1 MAPVTNER
9 VLFNSIP
16 EGYPEPGKTVLYDT
30 SQTIDLDNSPLD
42 GGILVKVIE
51 LSIDPYMRGRMRD
64 NIGGGIPPFAI
75 GEPIQNFGIGLVLR
89 SENNGYKKGDYVY
102 GFLPFFNYTIIQPPM
117 DPTSFEY
124 LRIIDNKYNL
134 PLSVFIGAAGMPGQ
148 TAFMAWKE
156 FAKAKK
162 GETVFVSSG
171 AGAVGSIVIQLAK
184 QDGLKVIASAG
195 SEEKVQFMK
204 ECGADVAFD
213 YKTTSTKE
221 MLENE
226 GPIDIYWDNVGG
238 ETLDLALTYANF
250 NARFLECGMIEGY
263 NTGFTPV
270 NNIFQII
277 SKTITIHGVSVN
289 ALHSKYQA
297 QFYDE
302 VPRMIGEGKL
312 KYREHV
318 WHGLDKAGEA
328 LLAVQ
333 DGSNKAKAVVR
344 VADAQ

>member
-1 MAPVTNER
+1 MAPVTNAR

-30 SQTIDLDNSPLD
+30 SQTIDLDNSLLD
-42 GGILVKVIE
+42 DGILVKVIE

-64 NIGGGIPPFAI
+64 KIGGGIPPFSI

-89 SENNGYKKGDYVY
+89 SENEGYKKGDYVY
-102 GFLPFFNYTIIQPPM
+102 GFLPFVNYTIIQPPT
-117 DPTSFEY
+117 DPTSFAY

-156 FAKAKK
+156 FAKA
-162 GETVFVSSG
+162 
-171 AGAVGSIVIQLAK
+171 IVIQLAK
-184 QDGLKVIASAG
+184 HDGLKVIASAG

-213 YKTTSTKE
+213 YKTTSTKDV
-221 MLENE
+221 LEKE

-238 ETLDLALTYANF
+238 DTLDLALTYANF
-250 NARFLECGMIEGY
+250 NGRFLECGMIEGY

-333 DGSNKAKAVVR
+333 DGSNKAKAIIR
-344 VADAQ
+344 VADA